1 MAIGQRYRSKGRRTL
16 LFLTMERAT
25 SSPRPLPRGPH
36 GLERDVVLAS
46 QRGRMLSAMAEAVA
60 ANTYG
65 GTTVA
70 DVVAGA
76 GVSRKTFY
84 EHFRDKEE
92 CFLAAFDTGVDLLL
106 EAIVQAQPPAGDP
119 TWLGLMRVRARAY
132 LETLAREPAF
142 ARTFLI
148 EVFAA
153 GPRALERRA
162 EVLRRFAQLFKDL
175 HDDARRQF
183 PTLPPVPEAIYVAAV
198 GAINELVSDF
208 AREGRTA
215 ELPELEDTLLYL
227 QVALFAGRDTAT
239 DLGLA
244 QIGTQPW
251 RRAEHES

>member
-1 MAIGQRYRSKGRRTL
+1 
-16 LFLTMERAT
+16 MEQAA
-25 SSPRPLPRGPH
+25 SPRPLPRGPH

-46 QRGRMLSAMAEAVA
+46 QRGRMLGAMADAVA
-60 ANTYG
+60 RKTYA

-92 CFLAAFDTGVDLLL
+92 CFLAAFDAGVDLLL
-106 EAIVQAQPPAGDP
+106 GAIAQAQPGDR
-119 TWLGLMRVRARAY
+119 TWLGLLRARTRPS
-132 LETLAREPAF
+132 LEPLASQPAF

-162 EVLRRFAQLFKDL
+162 EVLRRFAKLFEDL

-183 PTLPPVPEAIYVAAV
+183 PSLPPVPDAVYVAAV

-208 AREGRTA
+208 AREGRAA

-227 QVALFAGRDTAT
+227 QVALFAGRDTAA

-244 QIGTQPW
+244 EIGAKPGYSTQNE
-251 RRAEHES
+251 A

>member
-1 MAIGQRYRSKGRRTL
+1 
-16 LFLTMERAT
+16 MERAT
-25 SSPRPLPRGPH
+25 STSRPLPRGPH
-36 GLERDVVLAS
+36 GLERGVVLAS

-60 ANTYG
+60 ANTYV

-92 CFLAAFDTGVDLLL
+92 CFLAAFDVGVDLLL
-106 EAIVQAQPPAGDP
+106 EAIAQAQPPGDNP
-119 TWLGLMRVRARAY
+119 TWIALMRARVRAY
-132 LETLAREPAF
+132 LQTLASQPAF

-162 EVLRRFAQLFKDL
+162 EVLRRFAKLFKDL

-183 PTLPPVPEAIYVAAV
+183 PSLLPVPDAVYVAAV
-198 GAINELVSDF
+198 GAINELVSEF
-208 AREGRTA
+208 AREGRAA

-227 QVALFAGRDTAT
+227 QVALFAGRDTAD

-244 QIGTQPW
+244 DSPLG
-251 RRAEHES
+251 A